1 MPFYISYLSIC
12 GFWYPQGSWNSSSVK
27 MEGWLYLD
35 FRICTTVSID
45 LFPGMGLLDQT
56 VHAFKMLDIAKNL
69 LKSRYLF
76 TYPPAGNQKLPA
88 LLKKFSHYFWLCWV
102 LVVAHGPS
110 HSAACGTLVPPT
122 RDRVC
127 VPCTTRQILNHWTTW
142 EIRPAFTFLVVRE
155 RRDDSMLCFHSIAFS
170 WRPQPFLFHSN

>member
-12 GFWYPQGSWNSSSVK
+12 GFWYPQGSWNSSPVK
-27 MEGWLYLD
+27 TEGWLYLD
-35 FRICTTVSID
+35 FRICTTISID

-88 LLKKFSHYFWLCWV
+88 LLKTFSYYFWLCWV
-102 LVVAHGPS
+102 LVAAHGLFTVVCGLLFSCGVQAQFSPQHVGFQFS
-110 HSAACGTLVPPT
+110 HQGWRLSPLHRKA
-122 RDRVC
+122 
-127 VPCTTRQILNHWTTW
+127 
-142 EIRPAFTFLVVRE
+142 
-155 RRDDSMLCFHSIAFS
+155 DS
-170 WRPQPFLFHSN
+170 